1 MIKRWI
7 LTALLLAAVGLFGWW
22 IKNNTYWSETSV
34 PTPLRGEAL
43 KNPFYTAQKLTEA
56 LGATAE
62 RRQSLGT
69 LKPSDSI
76 VVLTNWHWSVIDHR
90 RKQLE
95 AWVHAGG
102 RLILDHSLVGGEAEF
117 KSWSGLEITHPK
129 DDEADDT
136 EYESDEEPDDAGDA
150 GTEANAESSEE
161 YEEEDETEFDSQY
174 FGSGRCGTLLASY
187 SQNSSD
193 LRDHY
198 SVCHMDWRSYITS
211 SRPVFWAL
219 HDNNGMQASRI
230 EIGKGSVTLLNAKPF
245 GNRDLT
251 QVDHGLLFVAITQLQ
266 RGDHVVFL
274 SEEEHP
280 GLLTLI
286 WNNGK
291 PVVLLAVLLI
301 AAALWRGV
309 VRFGPLVAPTVTARR
324 SLAEQIRGT
333 GLFILRYGGSQTL
346 HAAMLRA
353 VEEAARHRIVN
364 YSRLSNAERVAALAN
379 FAALDADKLATAYQR
394 SGQRSTHELQHAIA
408 MLETVR
414 RALLRTNY
422 KAKHS

>member
-1 MIKRWI
+1 MNKRWVI
-7 LTALLLAAVGLFGWW
+7 LATLLGVVGLVGWW
-22 IKNNTYWSETSV
+22 IASNTYWSEATV

-43 KNPFYTAQKLTEA
+43 KNPFYTAQKMAEA

-69 LKPSDSI
+69 LSAHDSI
-76 VVLTNWHWSVIDHR
+76 LVLTNWHWSVIEHR

-102 RLILDHSLVGGEAEF
+102 RLILDQSLVGGESELKA
-117 KSWSGLEITHPK
+117 WSGLEVTYPK
-129 DDEADDT
+129 DEDDADDAM
-136 EYESDEEPDDAGDA
+136 EDAGDA
-150 GTEANAESSEE
+150 SPEPTDDDNSKLH
-161 YEEEDETEFDSQY
+161 FQY
-174 FGSGRCGTLLASY
+174 SGSGRCGTLLASY
-187 SQNSSD
+187 SQKSSD
-193 LRDHY
+193 LRDSY
-198 SVCHMDWRSYITS
+198 SVCHMAWGSYITS

-219 HDNNGMQASRI
+219 HDSDGMQAARI
-230 EIGKGSVTLLNAKPF
+230 EIGTGSVTLLNAKPF

-286 WNNGK
+286 WLSGK
-291 PVVLLAVLLI
+291 PVVMLAALLMAV
-301 AAALWRGV
+301 ALWRGA
-309 VRFGPLVAPTVTARR
+309 VRFGPLIAPTETARR

-353 VEEAARHRIVN
+353 IDEAARHRVVN
-364 YSRLSNAERVAALAN
+364 YARLSSGERVGALARL
-379 FAALDADKLATAYQR
+379 AALDADKLGTAFHY
-394 SGQRSTHELQHAIA
+394 SGNRGTHELQQTIA
-408 MLETVR
+408 TLETVR
-414 RALLRTNY
+414 RVLLRSNS
-422 KAKHS
+422 KANQP